1 MGTPAFA
8 VPVLSALVEAG
19 QEVVAVY
26 TRPDRP
32 AGRGRRQIAPPV
44 KRFAEERGL
53 RVLQPA
59 TLKPSSVRQEL
70 ASLSPDIAV
79 VAAYGRLI
87 PSETLSLPR
96 LGFLNVHPSMLPRYR
111 GPSPVSAAI
120 LNGDDVTGVT
130 IIKLDEGMDSG
141 PIVAVSRDTY
151 RARRDR
157 RGPDG
162 EAVRAGRGVAG
173 RRPAPMGAGRD
184 RGAAAG
190 TLEGDGHAVA
200 QQGGRGDRLA
210 SRCRPNCEAGEGLS
224 ALARLVHALAWQAA
238 EDHRRARCRVYGER
252 GSVAGPSGRAPRRQ
266 AGRCSGRGGA
276 GARQPPARRAP
287 GRKRERVR
295 AGAPRLRGVEP
306 RRVSSHG
313 GTSHVLGAA
322 NREQRVDSMADI
334 GHNRP
339 GQQRT

>member
-141 PIVAVSRDTY
+141 PIVASRETHI
-151 RARRDR
+151 
-157 RGPDG
+157 GPDETA
-162 EAVRAGRGVAG
+162 EAL
-173 RRPAPMGAGRD
+173 
-184 RGAAAG
+184 
-190 TLEGDGHAVA
+190 T
-200 QQGGRGDRLA
+200 
-210 SRCRPNCEAGEGLS
+210 
-224 ALARLVHALAWQAA
+224 ARLF
-238 EDHRRARCRVYGER
+238 E
-252 GSVAGPSGRAPRRQ
+252 
-266 AGRCSGRGGA
+266 
-276 GARQPPARRAP
+276 
-287 GRKRERVR
+287 
-295 AGAPRLRGVEP
+295 
-306 RRVSSHG
+306 
-313 GTSHVLGAA
+313 LGAA
-322 NREQRVDSMADI
+322 LLVDVLPRWARGEIEAQPQEHSKATVTRLLSKEDGEIDWRLDAAQIARQVRAYQPWPGSFTHWHGKLLKIIGARAVGYTGSAAASPGRVVALPDGRLAAVAVEGALVLDSLQLEGRRAVSAKEFAQ
-334 GHNRP
+334 GHRDFV
-339 GQQRT
+339 GSSLGE